1 MPQVDR
7 SRPSTVSLSKKLI
20 LATGLALITPIGTAI
35 GIGVLNVCHS
45 KDLSTLIAIG
55 TLDAPSAGILT
66 WVGLVEMWAH
76 DWMSGGELTMRLL
89 IEMSLEEVQL
99 VSRLISI
106 DAVLQRGKQ
115 SHVRTFHLDRFS
127 KS

>member
-1 MPQVDR
+1 MDLDHIRATYEANVFGP
-7 SRPSTVSLSKKLI
+7 LI
-20 LATGLALITPIGTAI
+20 LATGLALITPIGMAI
-35 GIGVLNVCHS
+35 GIGVLNVYNS
-45 KDLSTLIAIG
+45 KDPSRLIAIG
-55 TLDAPSAGILT
+55 TLDAPSAGILP
-66 WVGLVEMWAH
+66 WVGLVETWAH

-89 IEMSLEEVQL
+89 IEMSLEEAHL

-115 SHVRTFHLDRFS
+115 SHVGAFYLDRFS